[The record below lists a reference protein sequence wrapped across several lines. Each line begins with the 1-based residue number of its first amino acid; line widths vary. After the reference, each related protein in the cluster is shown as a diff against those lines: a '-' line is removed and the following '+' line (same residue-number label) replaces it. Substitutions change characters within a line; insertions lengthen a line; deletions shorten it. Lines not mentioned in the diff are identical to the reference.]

1 MPIRKKQARGFRW
14 SLTFCERRPCVW
26 ICIKFMYDSLR
37 TVYPFEFICLARKY
51 NKSSPGRK
59 RLIQETMSFVK

>member
-1 MPIRKKQARGFRW
+1 MPIRKKQARGFRT
-14 SLTFCERRPCVW
+14 LERFVKEDRVSGFVSKLW
-26 ICIKFMYDSLR
+26 YDSLR
-37 TVYPFEFICLARKY
+37 TAYPFEFICLARKY